1 MLLILLGNTVRG
13 KNKTNENKDSAL
25 GHTYFKW
32 LKKEETIK
40 WNRAKAACRWEE
52 NQESMKSEDI

>member
-1 MLLILLGNTVRG
+1 MIFVCGSSMLLILLGNTVRG

-40 WNRAKAACRWEE
+40 
-52 NQESMKSEDI
+52 